1 MGKVIGI
8 DLGTTNS
15 CVAVLEGGQ
24 PIVISNSE
32 GGRTTPSIVGFGKYG
47 DRIIGQLGKRQVVTN
62 AENTVYS
69 IKRFI
74 GRRWEDTEEERSR
87 VPYNCVKGKDD
98 TVNVKIRD
106 QIYTPQEI
114 SAMVLQKL
122 KEDAEAYLGEPVT
135 QAVITVPAY
144 FTDAQRQATKD
155 GGTIAGLDVLRII
168 NEPTAAALSY
178 GLDKQDQE
186 QKILVFDLGGGTF
199 DVSILQLGDGIFEVK
214 STAGNN
220 HLGGDD
226 FDNRLVQWMI
236 QKFKTQEGISLSS
249 EKMAVQRLREAAE
262 KAKIELSNRN
272 TTSINLPFI
281 VSDDSGPKHLELEL
295 GRGEFE
301 GLVKH
306 LVDSTIE
313 PVAQALKDASLQPDQ
328 INRIILVGGSTRI
341 PAVQQAISDYFG
353 GRTPDRSVNP
363 DEAVALGAAIQ
374 AGVLAGEVKDL
385 LLLDITPLSL
395 GLETLGG
402 VSTKIIERNT
412 TIPTSRSQMFSTAVD
427 GQSSVEIHVLQGE
440 RAMAKDNKSLGKF
453 LLSGIPAAKRGIPQI
468 EVAFDLDANGI
479 LKVSA
484 QDKGTGQEQSIE
496 ISNTGGLTEAEIERM
511 RQEAEVYADE
521 DEKRRLVADLKNQSE
536 TLFYNCK
543 ETLKGNANQISD
555 ELKERVRQEAAALKK
570 AVANAEISYEEMKQQ
585 VESFQE
591 MLYALGSAIYEQA
604 GQNSSPSPSPS
615 PSSSFASEDSK
626 LDATQEDAE
635 ETENAED
642 MEGMEDT
649 DDTSSGLSLVN
660 NSIIDTPFGIDP
672 VSVPEP
678 TTDPGNPFT
687 SQFTE

>member
-604 GQNSSPSPSPS
+604 GQNSSPSPS
-615 PSSSFASEDSK
+615 SSFASEDSK

-642 MEGMEDT
+642 IEGMEDT

>member
-15 CVAVLEGGQ
+15 CVAVLEGGK
-24 PIVISNSE
+24 PIVIANSE

-47 DRIIGQLGKRQVVTN
+47 DRLVGQLGKRQAVTN

-74 GRRWEDTEEERSR
+74 GRRWEDTQEERSR
-87 VPYNCVKGKDD
+87 VPYNCVEGKDN
-98 TVNVKIRD
+98 TVNVNIRN
-106 QIYTPQEI
+106 QVYTPQEV

-122 KEDAEAYLGEPVT
+122 KEDAEAYLGQPVT

-155 GGTIAGLDVLRII
+155 AGTIAGLDVLRII

-178 GLDKQDQE
+178 GLDKQDQD

-226 FDNRLVQWMI
+226 FDNCLVQWMI
-236 QKFKTQEGISLSS
+236 QKFKTTEGINLLT
-249 EKMAVQRLREAAE
+249 EKMALQRLREAAE
-262 KAKIELSNRN
+262 KAKIELSSRN

-281 VSDDSGPKHLELEL
+281 TSDDSGPKHLELEFS
-295 GRGEFE
+295 RSEFE

-313 PVAQALKDASLQPDQ
+313 PVTQALKDANLEPNQ

-341 PAVQQAISDYFG
+341 PAVQQAISEYFG

-402 VSTKIIERNT
+402 VFTKIIERNT

-427 GQSSVEIHVLQGE
+427 GQTVVEIHVLQGE
-440 RAMAKDNKSLGKF
+440 RAMVKDNKSLGKF
-453 LLSGIPAAKRGIPQI
+453 LLNGIPAAKRGIPQI
-468 EVAFDLDANGI
+468 EVSFDLDANGI
-479 LKVSA
+479 LKVVA
-484 QDKGTGQEQSIE
+484 EDKGTGREQSIE
-496 ISNTGGLTEAEIERM
+496 ITNTGGLTETEIERM
-511 RQEAEVYADE
+511 RHEAEIYAEE
-521 DEKRRLVADLKNQSE
+521 DEKRRLVVELKNQSE
-536 TLFYNCK
+536 TLFANCK
-543 ETLKGNANQISD
+543 ETLKGNANLISN
-555 ELKERVRQEAAALKK
+555 ELKERVRKEAAALKQ
-570 AVANAEISYEEMKQQ
+570 AVANPNIAYEDMKHRL
-585 VESFQE
+585 ESFQE

-604 GQNSSPSPSPS
+604 GQ
-615 PSSSFASEDSK
+615 SSSSASSVNVESSEFESS
-626 LDATQEDAE
+626 QEEMEFPEARE
-635 ETENAED
+635 ETEAVVATEAAANPD
-642 MEGMEDT
+642 H
-649 DDTSSGLSLVN
+649 GLSVFG
-660 NSIIDTPFGIDP
+660 NSNIEAASETHT
-672 VSVPEP
+672 VSDS
-678 TTDPGNPFT
+678 DPGNPFT
-687 SQFTE
+687 NKLN